1 MTWKP
6 ILECSFAAEGQ
17 EASMAS
23 SPCKVFPSGAEK
35 GADRLAGQQ
44 PRILTLAGGKTHG
57 TN

>member
-1 MTWKP
+1 
-6 ILECSFAAEGQ
+6 
-17 EASMAS
+17 MAS